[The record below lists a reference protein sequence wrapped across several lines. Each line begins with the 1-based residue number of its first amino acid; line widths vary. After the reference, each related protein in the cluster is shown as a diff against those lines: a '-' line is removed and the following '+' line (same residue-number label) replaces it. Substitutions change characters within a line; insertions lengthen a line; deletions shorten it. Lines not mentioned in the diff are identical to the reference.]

1 MPLWGKSPDAVD
13 NKPQFLPT
21 SEDSDYSRGDCY
33 ATDAGWVM
41 QAGTAASGN
50 HNTSAQPE
58 VLVAIGGLAG
68 ADAST
73 GIQEATI
80 TSVRF
85 VVGST
90 AATDLTAGSGSQ
102 TVQIEVTWDEA
113 VTVTGSPS
121 MKVVN
126 DGGGTHECVYTAT
139 GSTANRKRFTVASQ
153 TLAEDDV
160 LSLGTALHDAVTLN
174 GGTIKDTA
182 SSSINAQRAIAAGI
196 RKTHTVL
203 A

>member
-1 MPLWGKSPDAVD
+1 
-13 NKPQFLPT
+13 
-21 SEDSDYSRGDCY
+21 
-33 ATDAGWVM
+33 
-41 QAGTAASGN
+41 
-50 HNTSAQPE
+50 
-58 VLVAIGGLAG
+58 
-68 ADAST
+68 
-73 GIQEATI
+73 
-80 TSVRF
+80 
-85 VVGST
+85 
-90 AATDLTAGSGSQ
+90 
-102 TVQIEVTWDEA
+102 
-113 VTVTGSPS
+113 

-126 DGGGTHECVYTAT
+126 GGGTHECVYTAT